1 MDTSKEERTI
11 ELKERPN
18 ISKNLQIDCELWFI
32 LIHTY
37 LRSIFENPKKD
48 KNLKIL
54 TLENLASS
62 LGRNIV
68 EKCADDKLS
77 KYRARQDIVKFI
89 GLDVW
94 AFIFGK
100 FVTKFDMRDEGKEIY
115 IFIDSD
121 FKFLKRVSTE
131 SETNKEYIN
140 LCLYFV
146 CQLLKSCLE
155 SFSIDAEVTSEI
167 PNATDFAFIIAIKQ

>member
-1 MDTSKEERTI
+1 MDTNKEEKPT
-11 ELKERPN
+11 ELKERQA
-18 ISKNLQIDCELWFI
+18 ISKNLQVDSEVWFT

-37 LRSIFENPKKD
+37 LRSVYENQKKD

-77 KYRARQDIVKFI
+77 KYRSRSEIIKFI

-94 AFIFGK
+94 NFIFGK
-100 FVTKFDMRDEGKEIY
+100 YVTKIDVREDSKENF

-121 FKFLKRVSTE
+121 LKFLRRVANETE
-131 SETNKEYIN
+131 SSKDYVN

-146 CQLLKSCLE
+146 CQLLKSFLE
-155 SFSIDAEVTSEI
+155 SFSIDAEVMSEI
-167 PNATDFAFIIAIKQ
+167 PNATDFAFIITIK